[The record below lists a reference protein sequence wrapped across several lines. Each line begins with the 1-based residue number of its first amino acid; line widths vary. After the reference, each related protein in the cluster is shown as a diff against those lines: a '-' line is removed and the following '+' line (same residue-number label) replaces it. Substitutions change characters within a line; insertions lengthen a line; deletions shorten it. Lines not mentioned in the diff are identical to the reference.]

1 MKYEDLLKTPGVRSV
16 VFNSPSIGE
25 VPTINM
31 EMDYSTLNILER
43 NDIIQAANP
52 NYVISD
58 AAAVI
63 PTETKTDTADACD
76 SRTATWH
83 ISDDTYTGPLFPVK
97 PIRPPVLNFDLWE
110 NSMSKLMTDALKRL
124 TKKENNMIVHVKNVP
139 VETVDNKG
147 VFMSKVNPGIAIGS
161 EGDCL
166 TVKNIIYNNPA
177 TIVFWSDGTKTVVKR
192 LKGTPFNKYNA
203 FCAAVCKK
211 LYGSNSALN
220 KIVNSGIDQTKKK
233 KKAGKK
239 KNG

>member
-1 MKYEDLLKTPGVRSV
+1 MKYEDLLKMPGVRSV
-16 VFNSPSIGE
+16 EFNSIIGE

-43 NDIIQAANP
+43 NDIIQDTNSQCVVMDSAT
-52 NYVISD
+52 VF
-58 AAAVI
+58 
-63 PTETKTDTADACD
+63 PTQMDRADACD
-76 SRTATWH
+76 SSNIYYDSTTCRDH
-83 ISDDTYTGPLFPVK
+83 LPILHVK
-97 PIRPPVLNFDLWE
+97 KLPTPNLDLWE
-110 NSMSKLMTDALKRL
+110 THSITQRMKDALERL

-147 VFMSKVNPGIAIGS
+147 VFMSKVNPGIVIGA

-166 TVKNIIYNNPA
+166 TVKSIIYNNPA

-220 KIVNSGIDQTKKK
+220 KIVNSGIDQTKNK